1 MSSKPW
7 KSRKGKSTSE
17 RRTQLFAESLELRS
31 LMASNVAGAPWV
43 QSVRVPEPAT
53 FGTGQAITF
62 VLKFNE
68 RVDVDPDAVIPVE
81 VGIARREAEY
91 VSGSGSRS
99 IVFRLRVSDN
109 DLDTDGIR
117 LGEIDENTGAYDFD
131 FGGTVSDFDGNAASD
146 VIPRVQTRGLRVDGT
161 GPRITGISDLMV
173 KGNRVSVIVRLDRP
187 VFLGSGSPWGGAIG
201 SGRTAPVIHA
211 TIDGTPVE
219 MKAATGVRNVHG
231 RPALGRTLQFDYVA
245 DKNLSGSVIRLSNPL
260 SRAIVVPD
268 GVAIRDALGNELD
281 YDLTRIGDLVIDGDH
296 GPVSVGTGSKV
307 TVTETGKVTSD
318 FRIEKGVIYGQGD
331 LITVVNDGIVDTILG
346 NNAPAILIEG
356 DRAKVTNNGELRL
369 GGNNSPGIEI
379 RGDDAVVENA
389 GYIHSELVGL
399 AGGEPGRELGNN
411 EGISV
416 NGQRAK
422 VTVIGR
428 FEGRAG
434 NAEYVSLAGDD
445 LTLIAAA
452 SAETFGVQSEIFSIS
467 GLKSDDPANGFTAN
481 VQGVYKTHERESEFV
496 SVTAMGGTLDV
507 NATFE
512 SFGRQSEGISISGG
526 NIVSTI
532 AGSIT
537 THEEESEGVS
547 LSHLSNGIG
556 GNLKSTIS
564 AAITTSGWKSE
575 GISLSADD
583 SELNVSSNVT
593 TSGNDSEGISVTGN
607 DIDLNVTGGKI
618 VTSGHDSE
626 GISISGKGV
635 GMISADLAGEIRT
648 SGNDSEG
655 ISLTGISIVS
665 KLTGQIIT
673 SGFESE
679 GISITG
685 DDIFVQIDGSIFT
698 SGNAAPGIT
707 IDGHNITVVINGSIA
722 TTGTNSP
729 AILVLGGSDITI
741 DSGPNASVT
750 AQNSVVFSN
759 PHGVK
764 VDGNSPFIV

>member
-1 MSSKPW
+1 MSSKPG
-7 KSRKGKSTSE
+7 KSRTGKSTSE
-17 RRTQLFAESLELRS
+17 RRKPLFAESLESRS

-43 QSVRVPEPAT
+43 QSVRVPEPGN
-53 FGTGQAITF
+53 FGTGQALSF

-99 IVFRLRVSDN
+99 IVFRMRVSDN
-109 DLDTDGIR
+109 DIDSDGIR
-117 LGEIDENTGAYDFD
+117 LGEVDENTGTYDFD
-131 FGGTVSDFDGNAASD
+131 FGGAVSDFDGNAASD
-146 VIPRVQTRGLRVDGT
+146 VIPRVQTRGLRIDGT

-173 KGNRVSVIVRLDRP
+173 QGNRVSVFVRLDRP
-187 VFLGSGSPWGGAIG
+187 VFLGGSPWGGAIG
-201 SGRTAPVIHA
+201 SGNSVPVIHA
-211 TIDGTPVE
+211 AIDGTAVE
-219 MKAATGVRNVHG
+219 MKAATGG
-231 RPALGRTLQFDYVA
+231 RYVNGRLAIGRSIRFDYVA
-245 DKNLSGSVIRLSNPL
+245 DRNLGGAVIRLTNPL
-260 SRAIVVPD
+260 SRAIEVPD
-268 GVAIRDALGNELD
+268 GVSIRDALGNELD

-296 GPVSVGTGSKV
+296 GPVSVGTGSTV
-307 TVTETGKVTSD
+307 TVTESGKVSGD
-318 FRIEKGVIYGQGD
+318 FRVEKGVIYGQGD

-346 NNAPAILIEG
+346 NNAPAIFIEG
-356 DRAKVTNNGELRL
+356 GRAKVTNNGELRL

-416 NGQRAK
+416 NGLRAK
-422 VTVIGR
+422 VTVTGR

-481 VQGVYKTHERESEFV
+481 VQGTYKTHERESEFI

-537 THEEESEGVS
+537 THEEESEGIS
-547 LSHLSNGIG
+547 ISHLSNGIG

-564 AAITTSGWKSE
+564 AAITTSGSKSE
-575 GISLSADD
+575 GVSIEADD

-593 TSGNDSEGISVTGN
+593 TSGTDSEGISVTGN
-607 DIDLNVTGGKI
+607 GIDLNVTGGSI

-626 GISISGKGV
+626 GVSISGKGL

-679 GISITG
+679 GISIKG
-685 DDIFVQIDGSIFT
+685 DNIFVQIDGSIFT

-759 PHGVK
+759 PNGVK